1 MKLWLLLFASFLGL
15 FGAALYL
22 WWRTD
27 CTKRQKKMG
36 DAIRA
41 GAGPARTVV
50 KAIVLVEPP
59 AKTSGLAAFFRASSA
74 EAAGNGD
81 WSRGRL
87 VVLTA
92 LAALAGMLAG
102 LWLVGIIGA
111 SAPVIGACAGAALPA
126 AVQRKK
132 RRKRLA
138 RFEEQFPD
146 ALDFLSRSIRA
157 GNAFSVALELLGT
170 EAAEP
175 LQTEIR
181 KVTRELALG
190 ARFDDALNGLIARV
204 PLVEIRF
211 FVSAV
216 LLQRET
222 GGDLSEVIGK
232 LANSLRE
239 RVRLRGH
246 VKGASGQAR
255 LTAAILGVLPIVVL
269 LLLKMASP
277 SYMNSLT
284 GTPMG
289 RNLLAGAA
297 VFQIVGRIVMKRI
310 INIEV

>member
-1 MKLWLLLFASFLGL
+1 
-15 FGAALYL
+15 
-22 WWRTD
+22 
-27 CTKRQKKMG
+27 
-36 DAIRA
+36 
-41 GAGPARTVV
+41 V

-59 AKTSGLAAFFRASSA
+59 AKTRGLAAFFRPASA

-87 VVLTA
+87 FVLSA
-92 LAALAGMLAG
+92 LAALGGMLAG
-102 LWLVGIIGA
+102 LWFVGIIGA
-111 SAPVIGACAGAALPA
+111 SAPVIGACAGATLPA
-126 AVQRKK
+126 AMQRKK

-138 RFEEQFPD
+138 RFEEQFPE

-170 EAAEP
+170 EAPEP

-211 FVSAV
+211 FVAAV

-232 LANSLRE
+232 LAGSLRE

-255 LTAAILGVLPIVVL
+255 LTAAILCVLPIVVL

-310 INIEV
+310 IDIEV